1 MQSFCVNFSNSLAY
15 LMMEPLWVRTSMRLM
30 SCRLI
35 SSVSA
40 VCFDSWKLTKGLID
54 ETEGS
59 RPVVAKVQSESDENK
74 GLATEET
81 EVAPVSKT
89 DEERG
94 LRQLAES
101 QIAVEVKLEEKASDQ
116 ALVGLLQE
124 EKLALRKEFDTKIE
138 ELESEW
144 KRTCRIPCRF
154 FD

>member
-1 MQSFCVNFSNSLAY
+1 LQVDFFGESQ
-15 LMMEPLWVRTSMRLM
+15 
-30 SCRLI
+30 
-35 SSVSA
+35 
-40 VCFDSWKLTKGLID
+40 CFDSWKLTNGLVD

-59 RPVVAKVQSESDENK
+59 RPVAAKVQSESDENK
-74 GLATEET
+74 GLTTEES
-81 EVAPVSKT
+81 EVSPVSKP

-94 LRQLAES
+94 LRQETES
-101 QIAVEVKLEEKASDQ
+101 QIAVEVKPEKASDE

-144 KRTCRIPCRF
+144 KRMRRISCRF